1 MYVETQAGSGLQVVT
16 VCDRNQVADGG
27 TQLQQEV
34 VAGEAFFRLPTVK
47 LTFCHNAFL
56 ARSEEALAGVVE
68 LAQNAL

>member
-1 MYVETQAGSGLQVVT
+1 MVAHNGREVGAETIY
-16 VCDRNQVADGG
+16 
-27 TQLQQEV
+27 
-34 VAGEAFFRLPTVK
+34 RLPTVE